1 MREQDA
7 LPLIS
12 VVMTTYNG
20 EKFLEQ
26 QLESVLQQSYSDME
40 VIVVDDKSTDSTYE
54 ILSRYAEQYTNMR
67 VYVNEV
73 NLGFIKNFEKGCGLA
88 NGEWI
93 ALCDQDDYWHPDK
106 LTKMAAAIGNAPMI
120 YCNSLLCNERMES
133 TGVYISDRA
142 VFRPIESPL
151 QQAVF
156 CRIYGHASLITK
168 ALVKQATPFLD
179 VIPHD
184 WWLSFVATLQG
195 EIKYLDEPLVHYRQ
209 HASNLYGAV
218 GGKRR
223 KKSKEQKW
231 QEKMKEIRKIR
242 TRIHAFYNICP
253 DSLQKEKAVL
263 KALMKS
269 YSSFSLANNF
279 RRMALFFKYQQQ
291 FLFVKKRSAPRKW
304 LFCLKMFVMI
314 K

>member
-1 MREQDA
+1 MNDQNI

-26 QLESVLQQSYSDME
+26 QLESVLRQTYPNIE
-40 VIVVDDKSTDSTYE
+40 VIVVDDRSTDNTYS
-54 ILSRYAEQYTNMR
+54 ILSKYAARHPNIK
-67 VYVNEV
+67 VFVNEN
-73 NLGFIKNFEKGCGLA
+73 NLGFIKNFEKGCSLGK
-88 NGEWI
+88 GEFF

-106 LTKMAAAIGNAPMI
+106 LKKMADAIGGAPMI
-120 YCNSLLCNERMES
+120 YCNSLLCNENMES

-142 VFRPIESPL
+142 VFKPIENPL

-156 CRIYGHASLITK
+156 CRIYGHATLITRDLIQS
-168 ALVKQATPFLD
+168 AMPFLD

-184 WWLSFVATLQG
+184 WWLSFVATLHG
-195 EIKYLDEPLVHYRQ
+195 EIKYLNEPLVHYHQ

-231 QEKMKEIRKIR
+231 QEKLKEIKKIR
-242 TRIHAFYNICP
+242 SRIHAFYQICP
-253 DSLQKEKAVL
+253 DHLQKEKSVL
-263 KALMKS
+263 KALKES
-269 YSSFSLANNF
+269 YSSFSLTNNL
-279 RRMALFFKYQQQ
+279 RRMALFFRYQKQ
-291 FLFVKKRSAPRKW
+291 FLFVKKRSALRKW
-304 LFCLKMFVMI
+304 LFCFKMFVMI